1 MISISENCI
10 TNGGEVAIIAL
21 GEFAAAAVVEGD
33 AELPPEADSSS
44 PEAEPL
50 SDTPLACTVVTT
62 ADAPVDAAPPVSDQA
77 EPSEIFCV

>member
-33 AELPPEADSSS
+33 AELPPEADSS

-50 SDTPLACTVVTT
+50 SDAPLA
-62 ADAPVDAAPPVSDQA
+62 
-77 EPSEIFCV
+77 